1 MALKPIDL
9 QVLFSRLNELSREQ
23 AVQKE
28 LLVHQQTVKTSELLK
43 ETEQKTHTVTHPS
56 EVEQGETEK
65 IRNERKGKGQR
76 YPAGARP
83 SKPSSDQKE
92 NQDEDI
98 PVEVVKDP
106 NLGKNIDLTG

>member
-28 LLVHQQTVKTSELLK
+28 LLIHQQTVKTNEVLK
-43 ETEQKTHTVTHPS
+43 ETEQKTHAVTHTTG
-56 EVEQGETEK
+56 VEQGETEK
-65 IRNERKGKGQR
+65 IRNEGRGKGQR
-76 YPAGARP
+76 HHSGAHPPKESSGQEEEP
-83 SKPSSDQKE
+83 S
-92 NQDEDI
+92 
-98 PVEVVKDP
+98 VEVVQDP

>member
-28 LLVHQQTVKTSELLK
+28 LLIHQQTVKTNEILK
-43 ETEQKTHTVTHPS
+43 ETDQKTHTVTHTT

-65 IRNERKGKGQR
+65 IRNEGRGKGQR
-76 YPAGARP
+76 HHPGAHP
-83 SKPSSDQKE
+83 SRQSSQQE
-92 NQDEDI
+92 EE
-98 PVEVVKDP
+98 PPLEVVQDP
-106 NLGKNIDLTG
+106 NLGKNVDLTG

>member
-28 LLVHQQTVKTSELLK
+28 LLIHQQTVKTNEVLK
-43 ETEQKTHTVTHPS
+43 ETEQKTHAVTHTT

-65 IRNERKGKGQR
+65 IRNEGRGKGQR
-76 YPAGARP
+76 HHPGAHPPKQSSGQEEEP
-83 SKPSSDQKE
+83 S
-92 NQDEDI
+92 
-98 PVEVVKDP
+98 VEVVQDP

>member
-28 LLVHQQTVKTSELLK
+28 LLVHQQTVKTNELLK
-43 ETEQKTHTVTHPS
+43 ETEQKTHSVTHTT

-65 IRNERKGKGQR
+65 IRNEGRGKGRRQHG
-76 YPAGARP
+76 GAYP
-83 SKPSSDQKE
+83 SKALPDQKE
-92 NQDEDI
+92 EEDT